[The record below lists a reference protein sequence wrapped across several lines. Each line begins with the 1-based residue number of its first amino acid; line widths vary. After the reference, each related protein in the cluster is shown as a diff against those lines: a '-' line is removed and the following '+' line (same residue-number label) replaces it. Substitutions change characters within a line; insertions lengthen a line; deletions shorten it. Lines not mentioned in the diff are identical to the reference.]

1 VSPPSLSIVIP
12 AFNEARRLPKTLVRL
27 HGWLA
32 DSPHRHEIVVVDDG
46 STDGTAE
53 AAREAGGEALVLL
66 RHQPNRGKGYAVR
79 RGMLAAT
86 GERRLMTDADL
97 STPIEELPRLMNEL
111 DRGAEIAI
119 GSRAVPGAQIE
130 VHQPA
135 YREAM
140 GRVFN
145 RVVQSLLLPGLK
157 DTQCGFKLFTARAA
171 KKSFGACRLDGFSF
185 DVEALYVA
193 RRSGMR
199 IVEVPVVWRND
210 EASRVSLGG
219 GGAAFVDL
227 IRIRLLAERGAY
239 GSASVS
245 LDTADDGEP
254 GPST

>member
-1 VSPPSLSIVIP
+1 VTHPSLSIVVP
-12 AFNEARRLPKTLVRL
+12 AYNEAQRLPETLAKLGRWLGSTTL
-27 HGWLA
+27 HT
-32 DSPHRHEIVVVDDG
+32 EVVIVDDG

-53 AAREAGGEALVLL
+53 VAREAGGGNITLL

-79 RGMLAAT
+79 RGMLAAR

-97 STPIEELPRLMNEL
+97 STPIEELPRLMREL
-111 DRGAEIAI
+111 DHGAEVAI
-119 GSRAVPGAQIE
+119 GSRAVAGACVE

-145 RVVQSLLLPGLK
+145 RLVQLLLLPGLE

-171 KKSFGACRLDGFSF
+171 EEAFGACRLDGFSF
-185 DVEALYVA
+185 DVEALFVA
-193 RRSGMR
+193 RRRGRR
-199 IVEVPVVWRND
+199 IAEVPVVWRND

-219 GGAAFVDL
+219 GGAAFADL
-227 IRIRLLAERGAY
+227 FRIRFFAWRGVY
-239 GSASVS
+239 GPAAASGP
-245 LDTADDGEP
+245 AGGGEP